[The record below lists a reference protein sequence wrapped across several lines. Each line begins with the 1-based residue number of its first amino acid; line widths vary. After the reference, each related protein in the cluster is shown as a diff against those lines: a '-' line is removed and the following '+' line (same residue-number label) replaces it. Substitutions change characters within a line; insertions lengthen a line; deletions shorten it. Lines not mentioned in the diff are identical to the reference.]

1 MEKKE
6 EVYLG
11 KHYRMKQAFGQEE
24 LHQREAVCTRE
35 EPPGCQAACP
45 LHLDMRAACGH
56 EARGDFKKA
65 AAVIRQTT
73 PFLYLLARTC
83 SAPCQKACTL
93 SRLGE
98 GVRVRDLEL
107 ACALYGGPAGGS
119 RFLIPRKN
127 KKVLVAGD
135 GIFALACCRELGKKG
150 YEVHWHTA
158 CASFQSPLLEL
169 GLSPEEA
176 AADLSEFSTLRITR
190 EAAEK
195 FSGETL
201 EDWSRRADAFCVSP
215 ELVFGRLP
223 ENGFTGPA
231 GKETVWILAAARY
244 AAMQADRYLQGAS
257 PEGLEEPKVYESR
270 LHVTLDGITG
280 SRAVTGQ
287 GALTREI
294 AAEEAARCIQ
304 CQCLEC
310 VKGCVYLQEFKRN
323 PRGAIREIYNNLS
336 IVMGNHMA
344 NGLINACDECGQ
356 CKAAC
361 PEGFD
366 YPDVCRIA
374 RRTMVETEKMPPSAH
389 EFALLDQEFSN
400 GEAFLARPQPGY
412 ETCRYLFF
420 PGCQAA
426 AVSPRTVEITYRRLR
441 EELEGGTGLLLG
453 CCGAISCWAAR
464 EELLQEAL
472 EKIRAA
478 WESMGRP
485 EILCACPTC
494 LKNLRELTSLP
505 VRGVWEYLLA
515 ARLRELGTE
524 PVTDQRVSIH
534 DACGAREDGEI
545 RAQIRR
551 FAEAL
556 GCRVEEMPFAGEL
569 SPCCGYGGLVRYANP
584 KMAEKKAAF
593 ASGRSE
599 HRILTYCMACRD
611 QFQRAGKDSIHI
623 LELACQVEPGPVPDL
638 SLRRANRLKLK
649 EKLQRELWKEEGR
662 MEEMLPVIYM
672 EGAREE
678 MDQRMILES
687 DVNAVLKAYESSGEA
702 VEDPEKGWL
711 AASLRLGN
719 VTFWVKFTDTEGCYR
734 VYGAYSHRM
743 TVE

>member
-45 LHLDMRAACGH
+45 LHLDMRAVCGH

-158 CASFQSPLLEL
+158 CASFQAPLLEL

-201 EDWSRRADAFCVSP
+201 EDWSCRADAFCVSP

-287 GALTREI
+287 GALTREM

-453 CCGAISCWAAR
+453 CCGAISRWAAR

-505 VRGVWEYLLA
+505 ARGVWEVLL
-515 ARLRELGTE
+515 ELGTE

-584 KMAEKKAAF
+584 RMAEKKAAF

>member
-453 CCGAISCWAAR
+453 CCGAISRWAAR

-505 VRGVWEYLLA
+505 ARGVWEVLL
-515 ARLRELGTE
+515 ELGTE

>member
-45 LHLDMRAACGH
+45 LHLDMRAVCGH

-158 CASFQSPLLEL
+158 CASFQAPLLEL

-201 EDWSRRADAFCVSP
+201 EDWSCRADAFCVSP

-231 GKETVWILAAARY
+231 GRETVWILAAARY

-287 GALTREI
+287 GALTREM

-400 GEAFLARPQPGY
+400 GEAFLARPQPRY

-453 CCGAISCWAAR
+453 CCGAISRWAAR

-505 VRGVWEYLLA
+505 ARGVWEVLL
-515 ARLRELGTE
+515 ELGTE

-584 KMAEKKAAF
+584 RMAEKKAVF

>member
-45 LHLDMRAACGH
+45 LHLDMRAVCGH

-158 CASFQSPLLEL
+158 CASFQAPLLEL

-201 EDWSRRADAFCVSP
+201 EDWSCRADAFCVSP

-231 GKETVWILAAARY
+231 GRETVWILAAARY

-287 GALTREI
+287 GALTREM

-374 RRTMVETEKMPPSAH
+374 RRTMVETGKMPPSAH

-400 GEAFLARPQPGY
+400 GEAFLARPQPRY

-453 CCGAISCWAAR
+453 CCGAISRWAAR

-505 VRGVWEYLLA
+505 ARGVWEVLL
-515 ARLRELGTE
+515 ELGTE

>member
-45 LHLDMRAACGH
+45 LHLDMRAVCGH

-158 CASFQSPLLEL
+158 CASFQAPLLEM

-231 GKETVWILAAARY
+231 GRETVWILAAARY

-270 LHVTLDGITG
+270 LHVTLDGVTG

-287 GALTREI
+287 GALTREM

-374 RRTMVETEKMPPSAH
+374 RRTMVETGKMPPSAH

-453 CCGAISCWAAR
+453 CCGAISRWAAR

-478 WESMGRP
+478 WKSMGRP

-505 VRGVWEYLLA
+505 ARGVWEVLL
-515 ARLRELGTE
+515 ELGTE

-584 KMAEKKAAF
+584 RMAEKKAAF

>member
-45 LHLDMRAACGH
+45 LHLDMRAVCGH

-158 CASFQSPLLEL
+158 CASFQAPLLEL

-195 FSGETL
+195 FFGETL
-201 EDWSRRADAFCVSP
+201 EDWSCRADAFCVSP

-287 GALTREI
+287 GALTREM

-374 RRTMVETEKMPPSAH
+374 RRTMVETGKMPPSAH
-389 EFALLDQEFSN
+389 EFALLDQKFSN

-453 CCGAISCWAAR
+453 CCGAISRWAAR

-505 VRGVWEYLLA
+505 ARGVWEVLL
-515 ARLRELGTE
+515 ELGTE

-534 DACGAREDGEI
+534 DACGVREDGEI

-623 LELACQVEPGPVPDL
+623 LELSCQVEPGPVPDL
-638 SLRRANRLKLK
+638 SRRRANRLKLK

-687 DVNAVLKAYESSGEA
+687 DVNAVLKAYETSGEA

>member
-45 LHLDMRAACGH
+45 LHLDMRAVCGH

-158 CASFQSPLLEL
+158 CASFQAPLLEL

-201 EDWSRRADAFCVSP
+201 EDWSCRADAFCVSP

-287 GALTREI
+287 GALTREM

-453 CCGAISCWAAR
+453 CCGAISRWAAR

-505 VRGVWEYLLA
+505 ARGVWEVLL
-515 ARLRELGTE
+515 ELGTE

-687 DVNAVLKAYESSGEA
+687 DVNAVLKAYETSGEA

>member
-45 LHLDMRAACGH
+45 LHLDMRAVCGH

-158 CASFQSPLLEL
+158 CASFQAPLLEL

-201 EDWSRRADAFCVSP
+201 EDWSCRADAFCVSP

-287 GALTREI
+287 GALTREM

-400 GEAFLARPQPGY
+400 GEAFLARPQPRY

-453 CCGAISCWAAR
+453 CCGAISRWAAR

-505 VRGVWEYLLA
+505 ARGVWEVLL
-515 ARLRELGTE
+515 ELGTE

>member
-45 LHLDMRAACGH
+45 LHLDMRAVCGH

-135 GIFALACCRELGKKG
+135 GIFALACCRELGKRG

-158 CASFQSPLLEL
+158 CASFQAPLLEL

-270 LHVTLDGITG
+270 LHVTLDGVTD

-287 GALTREI
+287 GALTREM

-374 RRTMVETEKMPPSAH
+374 RRTMVETGKMPPSAH

-453 CCGAISCWAAR
+453 CCGAISRWAAR

-505 VRGVWEYLLA
+505 ARGVWEVLL
-515 ARLRELGTE
+515 ELGTE

>member
-45 LHLDMRAACGH
+45 LHLDMRAVCGH

-158 CASFQSPLLEL
+158 CASFQAPLLEL

-201 EDWSRRADAFCVSP
+201 EDWSCRADAFCVSP

-287 GALTREI
+287 GALTREM

-453 CCGAISCWAAR
+453 CCGAISRWAAR

-505 VRGVWEYLLA
+505 ARGVWEVLL
-515 ARLRELGTE
+515 ELGTE

-611 QFQRAGKDSIHI
+611 QFQRAGKDSTHI
-623 LELACQVEPGPVPDL
+623 LELSCQVEPGPVPDL
-638 SLRRANRLKLK
+638 SRRRANRLKLK

>member
-45 LHLDMRAACGH
+45 LHLDMRAVCGH

-158 CASFQSPLLEL
+158 CASFQAPLLEL

-195 FSGETL
+195 FFGETL

-287 GALTREI
+287 GTLTREM

-374 RRTMVETEKMPPSAH
+374 RRTMVETGKMPPSAH

-453 CCGAISCWAAR
+453 CCGAISRWAAR

-505 VRGVWEYLLA
+505 ARGVWEVLL
-515 ARLRELGTE
+515 ELGTE

>member
-158 CASFQSPLLEL
+158 CASFQAPLLEL

-201 EDWSRRADAFCVSP
+201 EDWSCRADAFCVSP

-287 GALTREI
+287 GALTREM

-453 CCGAISCWAAR
+453 CCGAISRWAAR

-505 VRGVWEYLLA
+505 ARGVWEVLL
-515 ARLRELGTE
+515 ELGTE

-584 KMAEKKAAF
+584 RMAERKPSSPPA
-593 ASGRSE
+593 GRS
-599 HRILTYCMACRD
+599 T
-611 QFQRAGKDSIHI
+611 GS
-623 LELACQVEPGPVPDL
+623 
-638 SLRRANRLKLK
+638 
-649 EKLQRELWKEEGR
+649 
-662 MEEMLPVIYM
+662 
-672 EGAREE
+672 
-678 MDQRMILES
+678 
-687 DVNAVLKAYESSGEA
+687 
-702 VEDPEKGWL
+702 
-711 AASLRLGN
+711 
-719 VTFWVKFTDTEGCYR
+719 
-734 VYGAYSHRM
+734 
-743 TVE
+743 

>member
-45 LHLDMRAACGH
+45 LHLDMRAVCGH

-158 CASFQSPLLEL
+158 CASFQAPLLEL

-201 EDWSRRADAFCVSP
+201 EDWSCRADAFCVSP

-231 GKETVWILAAARY
+231 GKKTVWILAAARY

-287 GALTREI
+287 GALTREM

-453 CCGAISCWAAR
+453 CCGAISRWAAR

-478 WESMGRP
+478 WESIGRP

-505 VRGVWEYLLA
+505 ARGVWEVLL
-515 ARLRELGTE
+515 ELGTE

-599 HRILTYCMACRD
+599 HKILTYCMACRD

>member
-45 LHLDMRAACGH
+45 LHLDMRAVCGH

-158 CASFQSPLLEL
+158 CASFQAPLLEL

-201 EDWSRRADAFCVSP
+201 EDWSCRADAFCVSP

-287 GALTREI
+287 GALTREM

-453 CCGAISCWAAR
+453 CCGAISRWAAR

-494 LKNLRELTSLP
+494 LKNFRELTSLP
-505 VRGVWEYLLA
+505 ARGVWEVLL
-515 ARLRELGTE
+515 ELGTE

-623 LELACQVEPGPVPDL
+623 LELSCQVEPGPVPDL
-638 SLRRANRLKLK
+638 SRRRANRLKLK

-672 EGAREE
+672 EGSREE

>member
-45 LHLDMRAACGH
+45 LHLDMRAVCGH

-158 CASFQSPLLEL
+158 CASFQAPLLEL

-195 FSGETL
+195 FFGETL
-201 EDWSRRADAFCVSP
+201 EDWSCRADAFCVSP

-287 GALTREI
+287 GALTREM

-453 CCGAISCWAAR
+453 CCGAISRWAAR

-494 LKNLRELTSLP
+494 LKNFRELTSLP
-505 VRGVWEYLLA
+505 ARGVWEVLL
-515 ARLRELGTE
+515 ELGTE

>member
-45 LHLDMRAACGH
+45 LHLDMRAVCGH

-158 CASFQSPLLEL
+158 CASFQAPLLEL

-195 FSGETL
+195 FFGETL
-201 EDWSRRADAFCVSP
+201 EDWSCRADAFCVSP

-287 GALTREI
+287 GALTREM

-310 VKGCVYLQEFKRN
+310 VKGCVYLQGFKRN

-374 RRTMVETEKMPPSAH
+374 RRTMVETGKMPPSAH
-389 EFALLDQEFSN
+389 EFALLDQKFSN

-453 CCGAISCWAAR
+453 CCGAISRWAAR

-505 VRGVWEYLLA
+505 ARGVWEVLL
-515 ARLRELGTE
+515 ELGTE

-534 DACGAREDGEI
+534 DACGVREDGEI

-623 LELACQVEPGPVPDL
+623 LELSCQVEPGPVPDL
-638 SLRRANRLKLK
+638 SRRRANRLKLK

-687 DVNAVLKAYESSGEA
+687 DVNAVLKAYETSGEA

>member
-45 LHLDMRAACGH
+45 LHLDMRAVCGH

-158 CASFQSPLLEL
+158 CASFQAPLLEL

-201 EDWSRRADAFCVSP
+201 EDWSCRADAFCVSP

-287 GALTREI
+287 GALTREM

-374 RRTMVETEKMPPSAH
+374 RRTMVETGKMPPSAH

-400 GEAFLARPQPGY
+400 GEAFLARPQPRY

-453 CCGAISCWAAR
+453 CCGAISRWAAR

-505 VRGVWEYLLA
+505 ARGVWEVLL
-515 ARLRELGTE
+515 ELGTE

>member
-45 LHLDMRAACGH
+45 LHLDMRAVCGH

-158 CASFQSPLLEL
+158 CASFQAPLLEL

-195 FSGETL
+195 FFGETL

-287 GALTREI
+287 GALTREM

-453 CCGAISCWAAR
+453 CCGAISRWAAR

-505 VRGVWEYLLA
+505 ARGVWEVLL
-515 ARLRELGTE
+515 ELGTE

-649 EKLQRELWKEEGR
+649 ENLQRELWKEEGR

>member
-45 LHLDMRAACGH
+45 LHLDMRAVCGH

-158 CASFQSPLLEL
+158 CASFQAPLLEI

-195 FSGETL
+195 FFGETL

-287 GALTREI
+287 GALTREM

-374 RRTMVETEKMPPSAH
+374 RRTMVETGKMPPSAH

-453 CCGAISCWAAR
+453 CCGAISRWAAR

-505 VRGVWEYLLA
+505 ARGVWEVLL
-515 ARLRELGTE
+515 ELGTE

>member
-45 LHLDMRAACGH
+45 LHLDMRAVCGH

-158 CASFQSPLLEL
+158 CASFQAPLLEL

-201 EDWSRRADAFCVSP
+201 EDWSCRADAFCVSP

-287 GALTREI
+287 GALTREM

-453 CCGAISCWAAR
+453 CCGAISRWAAR

-505 VRGVWEYLLA
+505 ARGVWEVLL
-515 ARLRELGTE
+515 ELGTE

-584 KMAEKKAAF
+584 RMAEKKAVF

>member
-45 LHLDMRAACGH
+45 LHLDMRAVCGH

-158 CASFQSPLLEL
+158 CASFQAPLLEL

-201 EDWSRRADAFCVSP
+201 EDWSCRADAFCVSP

-287 GALTREI
+287 GALTREM

-374 RRTMVETEKMPPSAH
+374 RRTMVETGKMPLSAH

-453 CCGAISCWAAR
+453 CCGAISRWAAR

-505 VRGVWEYLLA
+505 ARGVWEVLL
-515 ARLRELGTE
+515 ELGTE

>member
-150 YEVHWHTA
+150 YEVHWHTD

-287 GALTREI
+287 GALTREM

-374 RRTMVETEKMPPSAH
+374 RRTMVETGKMPPSAH

-453 CCGAISCWAAR
+453 CCGAISRWAAR

-505 VRGVWEYLLA
+505 ARGVWEVLL
-515 ARLRELGTE
+515 ELGTE

-584 KMAEKKAAF
+584 RMAEKKAVF

>member
-45 LHLDMRAACGH
+45 LHLDMRAVCGH

-135 GIFALACCRELGKKG
+135 GIFALACCREPGKKG
-150 YEVHWHTA
+150 YEVHWHTD

-287 GALTREI
+287 GALTREM

-374 RRTMVETEKMPPSAH
+374 RRTMVETGKMPPSAH

-453 CCGAISCWAAR
+453 CCGAISRWAAR

-505 VRGVWEYLLA
+505 ARGVWEVLL
-515 ARLRELGTE
+515 ELGTE

>member
-45 LHLDMRAACGH
+45 LHLDMRAVCGH

-158 CASFQSPLLEL
+158 CASFQAPLLEM

-201 EDWSRRADAFCVSP
+201 EDWSCRADAFCVSP

-270 LHVTLDGITG
+270 LHVTLDGVTG

-287 GALTREI
+287 GALTREM

-374 RRTMVETEKMPPSAH
+374 RRTMVETGKMPPSAH

-453 CCGAISCWAAR
+453 CCGAISRWAAR

-505 VRGVWEYLLA
+505 ARGVWEVLL
-515 ARLRELGTE
+515 ELGTE

-584 KMAEKKAAF
+584 RMAEKKAAF

>member
-45 LHLDMRAACGH
+45 LHLDMRAVCGH

-158 CASFQSPLLEL
+158 CASFQAPLLEL

-287 GALTREI
+287 GALTREM

-374 RRTMVETEKMPPSAH
+374 RRTMVETGKMPPSAH

-453 CCGAISCWAAR
+453 CCGAISRWAAR

-478 WESMGRP
+478 WKSMGRP

-505 VRGVWEYLLA
+505 ARGVWEVLL
-515 ARLRELGTE
+515 ELGTE

>member
-45 LHLDMRAACGH
+45 LHLDMRAVCGH

-158 CASFQSPLLEL
+158 CASFQAPLLEL

-201 EDWSRRADAFCVSP
+201 EDWSCRADAFCVSP

-287 GALTREI
+287 GALTREM

-336 IVMGNHMA
+336 ILMGNHMA
-344 NGLINACDECGQ
+344 NGLTNARDECGQ

-453 CCGAISCWAAR
+453 CCGAISRWAAR

-505 VRGVWEYLLA
+505 ARGVWEVLL
-515 ARLRELGTE
+515 ELGTE

-584 KMAEKKAAF
+584 RMAEKKAAF

>member
-45 LHLDMRAACGH
+45 LHLDMRAVCGH

-158 CASFQSPLLEL
+158 CASFQAPLLEL

-195 FSGETL
+195 FFGETL
-201 EDWSRRADAFCVSP
+201 EDWSCRADAFCVSP

-287 GALTREI
+287 GALTREM

-453 CCGAISCWAAR
+453 CCGAISRWAAR

-505 VRGVWEYLLA
+505 ARGVWEVLL
-515 ARLRELGTE
+515 ELGTE

-702 VEDPEKGWL
+702 VEAPEKGWL

>member
-45 LHLDMRAACGH
+45 LHLDMRAVCGH

-374 RRTMVETEKMPPSAH
+374 RRTMVETGKMPPSAH

-453 CCGAISCWAAR
+453 CCGAISRWAAR

-505 VRGVWEYLLA
+505 ARGVWEVLL
-515 ARLRELGTE
+515 ELGTE

>member
-45 LHLDMRAACGH
+45 LHLDMRAVCGH

-158 CASFQSPLLEL
+158 CASFQAPLLEL

-195 FSGETL
+195 FFGETL

-287 GALTREI
+287 GALTREM

-453 CCGAISCWAAR
+453 CCGAISRWAAR

-505 VRGVWEYLLA
+505 ARGVWEVLL
-515 ARLRELGTE
+515 ELGTE
-524 PVTDQRVSIH
+524 PMTDQRVSIH

>member
-45 LHLDMRAACGH
+45 LHLDMRAVCGH

-158 CASFQSPLLEL
+158 CASFREPLLEI

-201 EDWSRRADAFCVSP
+201 EDWSCRADAFCVSP

-287 GALTREI
+287 GALTREM

-453 CCGAISCWAAR
+453 CCGAISRWAAR

-505 VRGVWEYLLA
+505 ARGVWEVLL
-515 ARLRELGTE
+515 ELGTE

>member
-45 LHLDMRAACGH
+45 LHLDMRAVCGH

-150 YEVHWHTA
+150 YEVHWHMA
-158 CASFQSPLLEL
+158 CASFQAPLLEL

-195 FSGETL
+195 FFGETL

-287 GALTREI
+287 GALTREM

-374 RRTMVETEKMPPSAH
+374 RRTMVETGKMPPSAH

-453 CCGAISCWAAR
+453 CCGAISRWAAR

-505 VRGVWEYLLA
+505 ARGVWEVLL
-515 ARLRELGTE
+515 ELGTE

-584 KMAEKKAAF
+584 RMAEKKAVF

>member
-158 CASFQSPLLEL
+158 CASFQAPLLEL

-201 EDWSRRADAFCVSP
+201 EDWSCRADAFCVSP

-287 GALTREI
+287 GALTREM

-453 CCGAISCWAAR
+453 CCGAISRWAAR

-505 VRGVWEYLLA
+505 ARGVWEVLL
-515 ARLRELGTE
+515 ELGTE

-623 LELACQVEPGPVPDL
+623 LELSCQVEPGPVPDL

>member
-45 LHLDMRAACGH
+45 LHLDMRAVCGH

-150 YEVHWHTA
+150 YEVHWHTD
-158 CASFQSPLLEL
+158 CASFQAPLLEL

-195 FSGETL
+195 FSRETL
-201 EDWSRRADAFCVSP
+201 EDWSCRADAFCVSP

-287 GALTREI
+287 GALTREM

-323 PRGAIREIYNNLS
+323 P
-336 IVMGNHMA
+336 
-344 NGLINACDECGQ
+344 
-356 CKAAC
+356 
-361 PEGFD
+361 
-366 YPDVCRIA
+366 
-374 RRTMVETEKMPPSAH
+374 
-389 EFALLDQEFSN
+389 
-400 GEAFLARPQPGY
+400 GEP
-412 ETCRYLFF
+412 
-420 PGCQAA
+420 
-426 AVSPRTVEITYRRLR
+426 
-441 EELEGGTGLLLG
+441 
-453 CCGAISCWAAR
+453 
-464 EELLQEAL
+464 
-472 EKIRAA
+472 
-478 WESMGRP
+478 
-485 EILCACPTC
+485 
-494 LKNLRELTSLP
+494 
-505 VRGVWEYLLA
+505 
-515 ARLRELGTE
+515 
-524 PVTDQRVSIH
+524 
-534 DACGAREDGEI
+534 
-545 RAQIRR
+545 
-551 FAEAL
+551 
-556 GCRVEEMPFAGEL
+556 
-569 SPCCGYGGLVRYANP
+569 
-584 KMAEKKAAF
+584 
-593 ASGRSE
+593 SGRST
-599 HRILTYCMACRD
+599 ITFPL
-611 QFQRAGKDSIHI
+611 
-623 LELACQVEPGPVPDL
+623 
-638 SLRRANRLKLK
+638 
-649 EKLQRELWKEEGR
+649 LWEIIWPTG
-662 MEEMLPVIYM
+662 
-672 EGAREE
+672 
-678 MDQRMILES
+678 
-687 DVNAVLKAYESSGEA
+687 
-702 VEDPEKGWL
+702 
-711 AASLRLGN
+711 
-719 VTFWVKFTDTEGCYR
+719 
-734 VYGAYSHRM
+734 
-743 TVE
+743 